1 MSNFLK
7 SIGKVP
13 LIDMDPNPDKEP
25 TSAVRSSIQ
34 LKNVLNTTNVP
45 GQKSSNKRG
54 KAELVHTMRDDSDE
68 TTKDYIIKNKP
79 PKKKVIAFIKRR
91 ITELEAEDDE

>member
-13 LIDMDPNPDKEP
+13 LIDMDPNPEKEP

-34 LKNVLNTTNVP
+34 LKSVLNTTNIP

-54 KAELVHTMRDDSDE
+54 KAEVVHTMRDDSDE
-68 TTKDYIIKNKP
+68 TTIDYIIKNKP
-79 PKKKVIAFIKRR
+79 PKKKVIAFLKRR
-91 ITELEAEDDE
+91 ISDLEAEEDE